1 MQLVFSTGPRAIAA
15 AAYGDRFK
23 VPLAVGMLLANVLVV
38 LSGWVA
44 ASPVPATTGV
54 SLGPPAPVMISEASS
69 ALRKLREGS
78 RVAQHGDGNKVEGE
92 QHALERRSAAA
103 GGTSA
108 QPYPGTLPLVPLYG
122 DSLLVHPAVVE
133 SNQVR
138 LAPQKPQP
146 ADNGAIPAGDWR
158 LFLSAQF

>member
-1 MQLVFSTGPRAIAA
+1 MRLVFSTGPRAIAA

-54 SLGPPAPVMISEASS
+54 SLGPPAPVMFSEASS

-78 RVAQHGDGNKVEGE
+78 RVAQHGESLELRFMN
-92 QHALERRSAAA
+92 ALQR
-103 GGTSA
+103 
-108 QPYPGTLPLVPLYG
+108 LVLT
-122 DSLLVHPAVVE
+122 
-133 SNQVR
+133 R
-138 LAPQKPQP
+138 LSW
-146 ADNGAIPAGDWR
+146 DI
-158 LFLSAQF
+158 